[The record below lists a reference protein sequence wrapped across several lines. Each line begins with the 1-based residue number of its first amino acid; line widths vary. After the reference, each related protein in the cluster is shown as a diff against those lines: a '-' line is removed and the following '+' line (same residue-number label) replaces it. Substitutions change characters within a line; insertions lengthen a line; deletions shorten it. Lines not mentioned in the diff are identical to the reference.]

1 MIIESIM
8 YFGIG
13 FLVAALIALTIIP
26 LVHSRAVRLTI
37 RRLEDSIPH
46 SVAEIQ
52 ADKDALRAEFA
63 MSTRRL
69 EITIDELK
77 TKYANQRAEIGTKGD
92 AVNRLQIEREAQKV
106 AVAAL
111 KAEVVALS
119 ERLIAADKEIEA
131 VKSRSHTDVVSLAP
145 NEDQVG
151 EEAPSVGPLNDA
163 GEAHRGQY
171 LSVVRKDGFARGK
184 RSIGIEASGNF
195 ARFAAAAVI
204 GAGTAFAWQ
213 QYDAD
218 GARSAFTSISPLG
231 WWVSLSTTKPRHGD
245 VTDRQAGSTLP
256 PVSAHDAEP
265 PQPAPVDAPPGSAA
279 AMSPELGKVAATLEQ
294 SQPAEPDTKR
304 ETSSPPLQSGPV
316 SSKRERTST
325 EGWTLREMTDGI
337 AILEGPTGRWRVTPG
352 DTVPGMGKVESY
364 IRSNGQWIVATSSGL
379 ITMPIRQTSSSTLQ
393 SNTTPL
399 PETNSKSIED
409 WTLREVTNG
418 TAVLRGPSGILKVT
432 TGEAAGGL
440 GKVTAIVRWGQGWV
454 VVTSAGYC
462 TSTPQEHADRTC
474 KPYSGAMSASGP

>member
-13 FLVAALIALTIIP
+13 FLVAAIVALAIIP
-26 LVHSRAVRLTI
+26 LVHSRAVRLTV

-77 TKYANQRAEIGTKGD
+77 TKYANQRAELGKKGD
-92 AVNRLQIEREAQKV
+92 AVNRLQIEREAQNV
-106 AVAAL
+106 AAAAL
-111 KAEVVALS
+111 KAEVVALN
-119 ERLIAADKEIEA
+119 ERLIAADEEIEA
-131 VKSRSHTDVVSLAP
+131 VRSRSHTDDLVSLAP
-145 NEDQVG
+145 NEDRVG
-151 EEAPSVGPLNDA
+151 EEAPSVGLVNDA
-163 GEAHRGQY
+163 EEAHRRGQY
-171 LSVVRKDGFARGK
+171 KKDWFARG
-184 RSIGIEASGNF
+184 RRLIGIEASGNF
-195 ARFAAAAVI
+195 ARFAAAALI
-204 GAGTAFAWQ
+204 GAGAAFAWQ
-213 QYDAD
+213 QYNAE
-218 GARSAFTSISPLG
+218 GATSTLRSISSLG
-231 WWVSLSTTKPRHGD
+231 WLLTMSTTKPPHDD
-245 VTDRQAGSTLP
+245 VTARQAGSTLP
-256 PVSAHDAEP
+256 AVSAHDPEP
-265 PQPAPVDAPPGSAA
+265 PQPASVDEPPAGAA
-279 AMSPELGKVAATLEQ
+279 AISPEPGKVAATPEQ

-316 SSKRERTST
+316 QREQAAL

-337 AILEGPTGRWRVTPG
+337 AVLEGPTGRWRVTPG

-379 ITMPIRQTSSSTLQ
+379 ISMPTRQNTSSSTLQ
-393 SNTTPL
+393 SNTTPA
-399 PETNSKSIED
+399 PETNAKSIED
-409 WTLREVTNG
+409 WTLREVANG
-418 TAVLRGPSGILKVT
+418 TAVLQGPSGIQKVT
-432 TGEAAGGL
+432 TGDAVGGL
-440 GKVTAIVRWGQGWV
+440 GKVTAIVRWGKGWV

-474 KPYSGAMSASGP
+474 KSYSGAMSATGP